1 MPVDEI
7 RKTHEP
13 DDTTEQKSQAEQAN
27 EAAPEQDARI
37 DHEACNAPA
46 NVIVGSYRTAFGH
59 DPNAPEPHDQGS
71 APTNWPVFLASA
83 AGILAVTL
91 WAMFGGE
98 SAESALG
105 AVTSWI
111 ATNLGW
117 FYILTGTVVI
127 VFVLA
132 VAACKTG
139 SIRLGPDHSRP
150 QFRLYSW
157 SAMLFAAGIGVDLM
171 FFAVAE
177 PVTQYFAPPIGHGET
192 REAAEQAVVWAL
204 FHYGFTG
211 WAMYALMGMA
221 FGYYAYRLN
230 MPLAIRSALYP
241 LFGKRAQ
248 GAIGDA
254 VDVAAMLGTVFG
266 VAASLGIGVVQLNY
280 GLNVM
285 FDLPEGRTAQIA
297 LVVLSVGIATISAV
311 SGVDKGIKMLS
322 EFNVFLAIVLMVY
335 IVVMGKTAFLL
346 DGLVM
351 NIGDYVSSLPGMSMD
366 TFAFSEDPEHTKEWL
381 GAWTLFFWA
390 WWVAW
395 APFVGLFLARI
406 SKGRTLRQFVIGTLS
421 VPFIF
426 ILLWMSF
433 FGNSAL
439 DLVRS
444 GNTAFGEAAM
454 EEPQRGFY
462 DLLATY
468 PGAFFLIGLATV
480 IGLLLYITSADSG
493 ALVMS
498 NFTSKT
504 NHSAQDGPI
513 WSRIFWAV
521 LVGVLTI
528 VLLQIN
534 GVTTVQSATVV
545 MGLPF
550 SIVMYLI
557 MMGLIRSFR
566 MEGTQSAAR
575 GIALHSA
582 MSGRTLPQ
590 SNASHAVAWRRRLT
604 RASTWPNAAR
614 TQQYLDATVQPAL
627 EQVAEEFRERGLTT
641 TLVST
646 PIKEL
651 PVRSLD
657 LTVELGEEQNFRY
670 QLFPVENPV
679 PSFTRAQVGSE
690 VYYRLEVFDHTG
702 SLGYDV
708 FGYTQEQLIDNVLD
722 LYERHLEFLHMQRD
736 IPGRSDMSGG
746 ALPVRDWT
754 RD

>member
-1 MPVDEI
+1 MRVEEQRPSN
-7 RKTHEP
+7 TEP
-13 DDTTEQKSQAEQAN
+13 ETK
-27 EAAPEQDARI
+27 
-37 DHEACNAPA
+37 
-46 NVIVGSYRTAFGH
+46 VIVGSYRAGTQKDADKG
-59 DPNAPEPHDQGS
+59 AAQ
-71 APTNWPVFLASA
+71 TNWRVFIASA

-91 WAMFGGE
+91 WAFFGGE
-98 SAESALG
+98 SAEAALG
-105 AVTSWI
+105 SVTGWI

-127 VFVLA
+127 IFVLA
-132 VAACKTG
+132 VAFARTG
-139 SIRLGPDHSRP
+139 TIRLGPDHSRP
-150 QFRLYSW
+150 QFRLFSW
-157 SAMLFAAGIGVDLM
+157 AAMLFAAGIGVDLM

-177 PVTQYFAPPIGHGET
+177 PVTQYYAPPVGAGET
-192 REAAEQAVVWAL
+192 REAARQAVVWAL

-241 LFGKRAQ
+241 IFGKRAK

-280 GLNVM
+280 GLKVM
-285 FDLPEGRTAQIA
+285 FDIPEGQAAQIA
-297 LVVLSVGIATISAV
+297 LVVLSVGVATISAV

-322 EFNVFLAIVLMVY
+322 EINVGLALVLMAY
-335 IVVMGKTAFLL
+335 IVIAGKTAFLM

-351 NIGDYVSSLPGMSMD
+351 NIGEYVSSLPGMTMD
-366 TFAFSEDPEHTKEWL
+366 TFAFSEDPEYTKQWM

-406 SKGRTLRQFVIGTLS
+406 SRGRTLRQFIFGTLS
-421 VPFIF
+421 IPFVF

-444 GNTAFGEAAM
+444 GDEAFGDAAM
-454 EEPQRGFY
+454 AEPQRGFY

-468 PGAFFLIGLATV
+468 PGSFFLIGLATL

-504 NHSAQDGPI
+504 DHSAQDGPV

-521 LVGVLTI
+521 LVGLLTV
-528 VLLQIN
+528 VLLQID

-557 MMGLIRSFR
+557 MIGLIRSFR

-575 GIALHSA
+575 GIALHAA
-582 MSGRTLPQ
+582 MSGR
-590 SNASHAVAWRRRLT
+590 SDSGSHATTWRRRLS
-604 RASTWPNAAR
+604 RANTWPSAQR
-614 TQQYLDATVQPAL
+614 CQHYLEQTVQPAL
-627 EQVAEEFRERGLTT
+627 EQVAAELRDRGLNTH
-641 TLVST
+641 LVSSAVSD
-646 PIKEL
+646 I

-657 LTVELGEEQNFRY
+657 LTVDLGEEQNFRY

-679 PSFTRAQVGSE
+679 PSFTRNTVGGE

-746 ALPVRDWT
+746 ASPVMDW
-754 RD
+754 RKD